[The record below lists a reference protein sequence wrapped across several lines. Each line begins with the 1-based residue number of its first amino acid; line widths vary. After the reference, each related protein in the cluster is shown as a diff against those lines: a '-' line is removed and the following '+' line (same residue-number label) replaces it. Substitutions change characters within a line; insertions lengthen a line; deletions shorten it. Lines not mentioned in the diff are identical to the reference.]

1 MSEPRLPLC
10 RHAGV
15 EPGPG
20 VGIDSILDLGVDGVV
35 PPLGVALTTAEKT
48 CTNDLDRV
56 IPSYFTGLT
65 GAMKKAHA

>member
-35 PPLGVALTTAEKT
+35 PPLGVALTTAEK
-48 CTNDLDRV
+48 N
-56 IPSYFTGLT
+56 
-65 GAMKKAHA
+65 MHQ